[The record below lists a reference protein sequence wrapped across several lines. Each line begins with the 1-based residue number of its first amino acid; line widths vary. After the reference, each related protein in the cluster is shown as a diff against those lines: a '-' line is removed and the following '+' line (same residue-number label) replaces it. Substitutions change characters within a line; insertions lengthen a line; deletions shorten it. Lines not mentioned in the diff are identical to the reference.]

1 MNGAAAQPAAVG
13 ERHGCAARSGR
24 LLKPALSYIGRFIEA
39 MQEGLWDPKSNP
51 DGWIPLVV
59 AENKLNNAE
68 VLARLQEGSKDA
80 PEWVMNYGSMK
91 GVPELQAV
99 MARLLERFVAPGF
112 SFDPSKLCIS
122 SGCTAII
129 DNLIYALC
137 DEGDGVLIP
146 APYYPAFDNDLQ
158 AKCCVHPLPFY
169 LSEDAAASGLPIRQQ
184 LDAAVEDARG
194 FGVPVKAVLITN
206 PNNPLGTIYSE
217 EAIKEMIAWCLD
229 NRVHYISDEV
239 YALSVFKKHARF
251 TSALL
256 LAQQLVGTPSASLAA
271 AAGTSSSSGPA
282 DGTADCSEAATGSAR
297 AAAAEAEG
305 DAAAAWLGRL
315 SLADDGSSGTASSSS
330 YSQRQVDNYVHMVYG
345 LSKDWCASGL
355 RVGMLYSR
363 NTRLQ
368 KALDNISAFPSV
380 SNFLQW
386 GLIQML
392 GDQEW
397 AADFLQRNQRS
408 LEASYDALTGA
419 LEAEG
424 IPFTPAVSGMFVWV
438 DLRRWLAEPTWEAE
452 EEFWRNVCDRCKVI
466 LTPGKDCHA
475 AEPGFFRLCFAWMPP
490 KALPEA
496 VRRIKLLMGS
506 GSGGAGASECS
517 VQ

>member
-1 MNGAAAQPAAVG
+1 MTSAALAAQ
-13 ERHGCAARSGR
+13 ERQGCSARSGR
-24 LLKPALSYIGRFIEA
+24 LLKPALSYIGRFIQA
-39 MQEGLWDPKSNP
+39 MQEGLWDPKKCP

-59 AENKLNNAE
+59 AENKLNNEE

-80 PEWVMNYGSMK
+80 PTWVMNYGSMR
-91 GVPELQAV
+91 GVPELQSA
-99 MARLLERFVAPGF
+99 MAGMLERFLLPGF
-112 SFDPSKLCIS
+112 AVDPSKLCIS
-122 SGCTAII
+122 AGCTAIL
-129 DNLIYALC
+129 DNLFYALC
-137 DEGDGVLIP
+137 DEGEGVLIP

-169 LSEDAAASGLPIRQQ
+169 LSEEAAAGGLPIRQQ

-194 FGVPVKAVLITN
+194 FGVPVKALLITN
-206 PNNPLGTIYSE
+206 PNNPLGTIYSDE
-217 EAIKEMIAWCLD
+217 TIKETIAWCLD
-229 NRVHYISDEV
+229 NRVHYVSDEV
-239 YALSVFKKHARF
+239 YALSVFKQQARF

-256 LAQQLVGTPSASLAA
+256 LAQQLVDTPSAAAASNSSTAAENGADGSAA
-271 AAGTSSSSGPA
+271 AAGSTP
-282 DGTADCSEAATGSAR
+282 
-297 AAAAEAEG
+297 AAAAAADG
-305 DAAAAWLGRL
+305 DAAAASLASL
-315 SLADDGSSGTASSSS
+315 SLADGGSGSSNDGSSGSSSSGGS

-368 KALDNISAFPSV
+368 KALDNISAFPSI
-380 SNFLQW
+380 SNFVQW

-392 GDQEW
+392 NDHEW
-397 AADFLQRNQRS
+397 AAAFLQRNQRL
-408 LEASYDALTGA
+408 LEESYDGLTGA

-438 DLRRWLAEPTWEAE
+438 DLRRWLPEPTWEAE

-496 VRRIKLLMGS
+496 VRRIKLLMGGGS
-506 GSGGAGASECS
+506 SGGGSSECS